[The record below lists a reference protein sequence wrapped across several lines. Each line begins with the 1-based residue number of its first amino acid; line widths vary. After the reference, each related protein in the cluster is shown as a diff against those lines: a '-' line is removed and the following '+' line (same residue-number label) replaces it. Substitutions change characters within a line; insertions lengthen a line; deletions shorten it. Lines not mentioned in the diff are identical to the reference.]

1 MGRKW
6 GVAPRRCG
14 PAAYADAQ
22 GGCGGERAIVQ
33 GAYSTSTQR
42 ATRLQDGNHHGT
54 RQGECGRTW
63 LRHRFLQIFL
73 IISPA
78 EEEREISGNN
88 AYFQDPLDTQTTK
101 VITRSV
107 MYDSMRAQH
116 RCAAHCIRSAHVALV
131 VAQHERRLDDVC
143 ERPKLLVPE
152 HGFKQGEDTL
162 RSGRV
167 GCERRRRSRKKSTKY
182 RLA

>member
-1 MGRKW
+1 MQLQCSWRGAANMGLAAFFRCFSALRLHVSAFR
-6 GVAPRRCG
+6 GSFAAPSRFG
-14 PAAYADAQ
+14 SSA
-22 GGCGGERAIVQ
+22 
-33 GAYSTSTQR
+33 
-42 ATRLQDGNHHGT
+42 
-54 RQGECGRTW
+54 ECVYLHDLVNDLVCSYVLVW
-63 LRHRFLQIFL
+63 CWVRHRFLQFFL

-131 VAQHERRLDDVC
+131 VGRL
-143 ERPKLLVPE
+143 
-152 HGFKQGEDTL
+152 
-162 RSGRV
+162 SGA
-167 GCERRRRSRKKSTKY
+167 Y
-182 RLA
+182 

>member
-1 MGRKW
+1 
-6 GVAPRRCG
+6 
-14 PAAYADAQ
+14 
-22 GGCGGERAIVQ
+22 
-33 GAYSTSTQR
+33 
-42 ATRLQDGNHHGT
+42 
-54 RQGECGRTW
+54 
-63 LRHRFLQIFL
+63 
-73 IISPA
+73 
-78 EEEREISGNN
+78 
-88 AYFQDPLDTQTTK
+88 
-101 VITRSV
+101 

-167 GCERRRRSRKKSTKY
+167 GCEGEDVLRSGRVGCEGEDDLGRNLQNSKKSTKISPGVTKK
-182 RLA
+182 

>member
-1 MGRKW
+1 M
-6 GVAPRRCG
+6 
-14 PAAYADAQ
+14 
-22 GGCGGERAIVQ
+22 
-33 GAYSTSTQR
+33 
-42 ATRLQDGNHHGT
+42 
-54 RQGECGRTW
+54 TW
-63 LRHRFLQIFL
+63 CVLSYVLVWCWVRHRFLQFFL

-116 RCAAHCIRSAHVALV
+116 RCAAHCTRSAHVALV

-143 ERPKLLVPE
+143 ESPKLLVPE
-152 HGFKQGEDTL
+152 HGFKHGEDTL

-167 GCERRRRSRKKSTKY
+167 GCEGEKTVCAAAELGVKAKTI
-182 RLA
+182 